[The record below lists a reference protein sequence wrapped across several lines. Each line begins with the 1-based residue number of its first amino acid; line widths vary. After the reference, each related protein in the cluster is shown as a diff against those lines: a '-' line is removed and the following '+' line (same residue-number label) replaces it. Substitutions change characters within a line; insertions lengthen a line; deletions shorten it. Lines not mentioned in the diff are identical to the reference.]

1 MSEVAMPTGTIGR
14 LTGAQPHP
22 PAALKEV
29 TALILAG
36 GLGTRLRPVVP
47 DRPKVL
53 APVAGRPFLS
63 FLLDQLVDAGIGRLV
78 LCTGYL
84 GEQIR
89 GWLGPAYRGL
99 RIQYSQEAAPLGTG
113 GALRQA
119 QRLID
124 SGTVLVMNGDSFCE
138 ADLAEFRAR
147 HQARHAVAS
156 ILVRWVPD
164 ARRFGRVQVDDAG
177 LIRGFDEKRGPEGPG
192 WINAGIYWLSLD
204 LIRTIPRGV
213 AISLEREVLPV
224 WVEAGLVYGCP
235 SEGAFLDIGTP
246 EAYRDAQSFFGK
258 RASVISADTG
268 GRGS

>member
-1 MSEVAMPTGTIGR
+1 MPTGTIGQAPGAR
-14 LTGAQPHP
+14 PQPSTGLGA
-22 PAALKEV
+22 V

-36 GLGTRLRPVVP
+36 GLGTRLRAVVP

-53 APVAGRPFLS
+53 APVAGRPFLT
-63 FLLDQLVDAGIGRLV
+63 FLLDQLAEAGIGRLI

-89 GWLGPAYRGL
+89 GRLGPTYREL

-124 SGTVLVMNGDSFCE
+124 AGTALVMNGDSFCE
-138 ADLAEFRAR
+138 VDLAEFRAW
-147 HQARHAVAS
+147 HQERHAAAS
-156 ILVRWVPD
+156 MLVRWVPD
-164 ARRFGRVQVDDAG
+164 ARRFGRVRVDEAG
-177 LIRGFDEKRGPEGPG
+177 LIRGFEEKGGPEGGG

-204 LIRTIPRGV
+204 LIRTIPSGV

-224 WVEAGLVYGCP
+224 WVEAGLVHGCP
-235 SEGAFLDIGTP
+235 GEGAFLDIGTP
-246 EAYRDAQSFFGK
+246 EAYREAESFFGK
-258 RASVISADTG
+258 HACVLGAERE